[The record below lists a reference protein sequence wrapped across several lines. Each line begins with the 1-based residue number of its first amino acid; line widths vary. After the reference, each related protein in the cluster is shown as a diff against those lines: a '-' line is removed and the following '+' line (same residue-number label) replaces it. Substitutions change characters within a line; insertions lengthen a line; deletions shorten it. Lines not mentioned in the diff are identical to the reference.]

1 LPLSKAVS
9 TGITFEE
16 RIPGVV
22 NEYIQ
27 REAARFALYRW
38 GDFEALPVS
47 ERNRI
52 IAHYRGNRLIE
63 MHESEAIGEDI
74 ERRSRSNGRPMRVT
88 GSAR

>member
-1 LPLSKAVS
+1 MRKAVS
-9 TGITFEE
+9 TGISFEGM
-16 RIPGVV
+16 PGVV

-47 ERNRI
+47 ERVRI

-63 MHESEAIGEDI
+63 MHESEAIGEDMD
-74 ERRSRSNGRPMRVT
+74 RHARASGRQSRPVT